1 MTNKKTLKS
10 YTLYTLLV
18 AFFLVGCSELA
29 NNTDTFVVKKVT
41 KTNSKTFDYELR
53 PTKGLG
59 PLFINS
65 ENFYNVGDTL
75 KLQLN
80 CN

>member
-1 MTNKKTLKS
+1 MKKVKTIFS
-10 YTLYTLLV
+10 YTLYAVLV
-18 AFFLVGCSELA
+18 AVFLVGCSEFA
-29 NNTDTFVVKKVT
+29 NNTETFVVRKVT
-41 KTNSKTFDYELR
+41 KLDSKTFDYELK

-59 PLFINS
+59 ILFIDS

-75 KLQLN
+75 TLKPN